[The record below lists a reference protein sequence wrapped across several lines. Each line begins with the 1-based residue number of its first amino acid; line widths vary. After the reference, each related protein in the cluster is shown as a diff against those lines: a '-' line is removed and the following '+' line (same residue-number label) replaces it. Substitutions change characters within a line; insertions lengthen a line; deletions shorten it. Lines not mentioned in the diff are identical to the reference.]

1 LGFKII
7 VWLLRTYSKTIMEN
21 KRNEATVNRPEGDRV
36 LDAPYVFINIPEF
49 VRQLKSEEA
58 WQKNDRNGI
67 TVFKTGRVTTV
78 LTCLHAK
85 AILKNNLVDG
95 IFTVHVLEGIVRVKT
110 PDGDVDMQPNQIMA
124 FHQLVD
130 HSIEAMMDSVIL
142 FTNNSS
148 EELI

>member
-1 LGFKII
+1 
-7 VWLLRTYSKTIMEN
+7 MEN
-21 KRNEATVNRPEGDRV
+21 KRNEATFNRPEGDRV

-49 VRQLKSEEA
+49 IRQLKSEEA

-67 TVFKTGRVTTV
+67 TVFKSERVTMV

-85 AILKNNLVDG
+85 AVMHDVLVDG
-95 IFTVHVLEGIVRVKT
+95 IFTIQVLEGIVRVRT
-110 PDGDVDMQPNQIMA
+110 PDGEVDMQPNQVIT

-130 HSIEAMMDSVIL
+130 HSIEALMDSVLL

-148 EELI
+148 EVPDELDHVL

>member
-1 LGFKII
+1 
-7 VWLLRTYSKTIMEN
+7 MEN
-21 KRNEATVNRPEGDRV
+21 KRNEATLNRPEGDRV
-36 LDAPYVFINIPEF
+36 LDAPYVFVNIPDF
-49 VRQLKSEEA
+49 IRQLKSEEA

-148 EELI
+148 EGLL

>member
-1 LGFKII
+1 M
-7 VWLLRTYSKTIMEN
+7 TITKHFMEN
-21 KRNEATVNRPEGDRV
+21 KRNEATLNRPEGDRV
-36 LDAPYVFINIPEF
+36 LDAPYVFVNIPEF
-49 VRQLKSEEA
+49 IRQLKSEEA

-95 IFTVHVLEGIVRVKT
+95 IFTVHVLEGIIRVKT
-110 PDGDVDMQPNQIMA
+110 PDGDVDMQANQIMA

-142 FTNNSS
+142 FTNNAS
-148 EELI
+148 EVLV